1 MGTHSIPRWSP
12 NHRLP
17 GPVEREEYIS
27 LKIQEAEKGDAGLP
41 ADGQLEGHPGDTRG
55 GAEAVAA

>member
-1 MGTHSIPRWSP
+1 MVTHSIPRWSP

-41 ADGQLEGHPGDTRG
+41 ADGGLEGHPRDTG
-55 GAEAVAA
+55 GGPEGVGA

>member
-17 GPVEREEYIS
+17 GPAEREEYIS
-27 LKIQEAEKGDAGLP
+27 LKIQEAEKGDAVQP
-41 ADGQLEGHPGDTRG
+41 ADGQLEGQPRDTG
-55 GAEAVAA
+55 GGIEAVGA